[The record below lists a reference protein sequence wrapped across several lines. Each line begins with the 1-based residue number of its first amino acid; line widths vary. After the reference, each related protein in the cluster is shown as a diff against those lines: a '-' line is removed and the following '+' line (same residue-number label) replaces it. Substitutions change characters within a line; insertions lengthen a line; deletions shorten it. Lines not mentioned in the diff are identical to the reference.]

1 MKSIFSTAEWF
12 ESVHKSVC
20 LFTRLA
26 AALRLAYL
34 CFVKSIDRQRA
45 TIHIEVVAI
54 EKQLGSAA
62 LIDELS

>member
-1 MKSIFSTAEWF
+1 M
-12 ESVHKSVC
+12 
-20 LFTRLA
+20 
-26 AALRLAYL
+26 RLAYL

-45 TIHIEVVAI
+45 TIHIEVVTI